1 MDPTAD
7 IAAALAKPTRAERAI
22 ALGEVLNRLPALA
35 AHVRELRQAEVKAMH
50 VKDDMSWDEIGK
62 AIKQHRT
69 RAAQIARG
77 VPGGNKKRKNDEG
90 APPAK

>member
-7 IAAALAKPTRAERAI
+7 IAAARSKPTRAERAV

-50 VKDDMSWDEIGK
+50 EDDGMSWDKIGK

-77 VPGGNKKRKNDEG
+77 VPGGSKKRKPEQDD
-90 APPAK
+90 APPA